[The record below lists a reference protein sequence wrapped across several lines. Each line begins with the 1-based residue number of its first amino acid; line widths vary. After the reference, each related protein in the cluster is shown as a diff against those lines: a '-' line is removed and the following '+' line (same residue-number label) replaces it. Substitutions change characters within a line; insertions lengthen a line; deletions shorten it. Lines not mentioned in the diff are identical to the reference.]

1 MFTEQKTQQ
10 VRPNLDFVHC
20 LRGQGHIY
28 EMLNCRDGFLIFALT
43 SRRLQGESHAQP
55 SNDSNVCHWHLLWLL
70 SKFLCP
76 FLIPLAYNSFC
87 DVNWPVFFIEKL
99 EGIIKKGNPIKKTRL
114 MVERISNTPLCL
126 QWVGCVFTVRVS
138 WYHTL
143 PDHLPP
149 WSCVFSEILFKKI
162 EL

>member
-1 MFTEQKTQQ
+1 M
-10 VRPNLDFVHC
+10 
-20 LRGQGHIY
+20 
-28 EMLNCRDGFLIFALT
+28 GFLFL
-43 SRRLQGESHAQP
+43 P
-55 SNDSNVCHWHLLWLL
+55 WLL
-70 SKFLCP
+70 GDSGVNLMLSPVMILMFATGISFDFYQNFYVH

-99 EGIIKKGNPIKKTRL
+99 EGIIKKGNPIKKKKPRL

-126 QWVGCVFTVRVS
+126 QWVGCVFTVWFS

-149 WSCVFSEILFKKI
+149 WSCVFSEILFKKNTALGLI
-162 EL
+162 LEAAEWGFPYPSSPPFSF